1 MADDNLYSVSLRKTM
16 AICAGRECCRSD
28 IRLKLDSWGL
38 QEKDGEK
45 IIGLL
50 LKEKFIDEDRYAL
63 AFVKDKFRYNRWGK
77 IKISAALRLKKIPGE
92 VINTA
97 LESIDNEDYNRVIKN
112 LLMSHRKSVKAK
124 NQYDLKGKL
133 MRYGLSKGFESHIL
147 YDLLNDLE

>member
-1 MADDNLYSVSLRKTM
+1 MADDNLYSVSLRKAM

-50 LKEKFIDEDRYAL
+50 LKEKFIDEERYAL

-77 IKISAALRLKKIPGE
+77 IKISAALRLKKIPEE